1 MSLPKV
7 FDDRKVIEVTRK
19 DLAIASLAWGFTMG
33 FGFLTTWNAM
43 KQTALVHRRYGTSRL
58 ISPYIWMIWLE
69 ILISFILGITCWL
82 HMVGVVPPRY
92 IFVYSSRN
100 LWIKLA
106 KPLAYYQHD
115 VVTCWSLEIQ
125 FLLQIIIN
133 RVSILLTCQ
142 RKARI
147 LKYSVATLITM
158 VNISMYCTWIPGRLE
173 RSKKWEDINKI
184 WDYGEKIIYLVVDV
198 CLNLLFM
205 YIIQEN
211 LVRKGLV
218 KYDRLLR
225 FNKCIIGFSIS
236 MDCLIIGTMSLQNPD
251 VYVQFHPMAY
261 MVKLNI
267 EMSMTELMTKVSCSP
282 NPSSGTRRSK
292 KASFIRS
299 DPNMNF
305 ETSPTEMKMYNQF
318 RSTQEIVWREKLT
331 LTDLILDHCS
341 DIRPESNP
349 ECKFNLTREVHIQTE
364 QRKSLQKRDGTEDS
378 DQDSTEQFM
387 AAFEDKFRR
396 LSTRDIESASVQSN
410 RMIPMKDDELGTQTL
425 IWGPSK

>member
-7 FDDRKVIEVTRK
+7 CDDRRVIEVTRK

-43 KQTALVHRRYGTSRL
+43 KQTASVHRRYGTPRL

-69 ILISFILGITCWL
+69 IFISFILGITCWL
-82 HMVGVVPPRY
+82 HMVGVVHP
-92 IFVYSSRN
+92 SSF
-100 LWIKLA
+100 A
-106 KPLAYYQHD
+106 FYFFAG
-115 VVTCWSLEIQ
+115 
-125 FLLQIIIN
+125 
-133 RVSILLTCQ
+133 
-142 RKARI
+142 
-147 LKYSVATLITM
+147 
-158 VNISMYCTWIPGRLE
+158 IPGRLE
-173 RSKKWEDINKI
+173 RSKKWEDINKV

-267 EMSMTELMTKVSCSP
+267 EMAMTQLMTKVSCSP
-282 NPSSGTRRSK
+282 NPSSGAPPGLKET
-292 KASFIRS
+292 SFIRS

-305 ETSPTEMKMYNQF
+305 ETSPTEMKMYNLF
-318 RSTQEIVWREKLT
+318 RSTREIVWREKPT
-331 LTDLILDHCS
+331 LTDLILDHCL
-341 DIRPESNP
+341 DMGPESNP

-364 QRKSLQKRDGTEDS
+364 QRRSLPVQQDRTEDS
-378 DQDSTEQFM
+378 DQDGTEQFM

-396 LSTRDIESASVQSN
+396 FRTRDVESVSIKSN
-410 RMIPMKDDELGTQTL
+410 RMVLRRDDE
-425 IWGPSK
+425 WG